1 MDLTMRSTFLVAL
14 LNLMV
19 IEALSF
25 SLVVLPLTTTNRRS
39 SLRAAT
45 VSVSVPNRLS
55 REEGLS
61 VVNTCL
67 LSLDEYWARVTTAK
81 DAQGFAAS
89 TLILGDD
96 PRLCFS
102 YGEFP
107 THSTDALID
116 LALTHIPPIE
126 GTIEML
132 DLGSG
137 CGRLVCYFALTRGTL
152 EQPWSVQGLEICS
165 ALMEV
170 ASRAVIVGVKK
181 QLFVENDG
189 MGMGGQN
196 TIALHLG
203 AAENLTNVIAQA
215 DLIFAYC
222 TTFKTDGFSEEL
234 GAMILDQQWSELLAN
249 LCRKGCV
256 VITTDR
262 VLDPRDGWQLLDR
275 LDVDNREVMGST
287 GYIQVLR

>member
-1 MDLTMRSTFLVAL
+1 MRSTFRVAL
-14 LNLMV
+14 LNLT
-19 IEALSF
+19 IAALSF
-25 SLVVLPLTTTNRRS
+25 NPRVIALPTTKPKGGS
-39 SLRAAT
+39 ALQAAT
-45 VSVSVPNRLS
+45 ISAYVPNRLT

-67 LSLDEYWARVTTAK
+67 LSLDEYWARVTAAK
-81 DAQGFAAS
+81 DAQGFALS

-116 LALTHIPPIE
+116 LALSHVPSIE
-126 GTIEML
+126 GTVEML

-137 CGRLVCYFALTRGTL
+137 CGRLVCYLALTRGTL
-152 EQPWSVQGLEICS
+152 EQPWSVQGVEIS
-165 ALMEV
+165 STLTDI
-170 ASRAVIVGVKK
+170 ASRAVTAGMHKN
-181 QLFVENDG
+181 LFIQNDG
-189 MGMGGQN
+189 TDMRGHN
-196 TIALHLG
+196 TLALHLG
-203 AAENLTNVIAQA
+203 AAEDLTDVLARA

-222 TTFKTDGFSEEL
+222 TTFKTDGFSQEL
-234 GAMILDQQWSELLAN
+234 GAMILDQQWSQLLAN
-249 LCRKGCV
+249 SCRKGCV

-262 VLDPRDGWQLLDR
+262 VLDPRHGWLFLDR

>member
-1 MDLTMRSTFLVAL
+1 MRSTFLVAL
-14 LNLMV
+14 LNLT
-19 IEALSF
+19 IEVLS
-25 SLVVLPLTTTNRRS
+25 LPIA
-39 SLRAAT
+39 LRAAKI
-45 VSVSVPNRLS
+45 SASVPNRLS
-55 REEGLS
+55 REEGLA
-61 VVNTCL
+61 VVNNCL
-67 LSLDEYWARVTTAK
+67 LSLDEYWARVTAAK
-81 DAQGFAAS
+81 DAQGFALS
-89 TLILGDD
+89 TVILGDD

-116 LALTHIPPIE
+116 LALTHVPPNE
-126 GTIEML
+126 GTVEML

-152 EQPWSVQGLEICS
+152 EQPWSVQGVEIS
-165 ALMEV
+165 STLTDI
-170 ASRAVIVGVKK
+170 ASHAVMTGMS
-181 QLFVENDG
+181 QNLFIKNDDG
-189 MGMGGQN
+189 TDMRGHN
-196 TIALHLG
+196 TLALHLG
-203 AAENLTNVIAQA
+203 AAEDLTDVISHA

-234 GAMILDQQWSELLAN
+234 GAMILDQQWSQLLAN
-249 LCRKGCV
+249 SCRKGCV

-262 VLDPRDGWQLLDR
+262 VLDPRHGWQLLDR